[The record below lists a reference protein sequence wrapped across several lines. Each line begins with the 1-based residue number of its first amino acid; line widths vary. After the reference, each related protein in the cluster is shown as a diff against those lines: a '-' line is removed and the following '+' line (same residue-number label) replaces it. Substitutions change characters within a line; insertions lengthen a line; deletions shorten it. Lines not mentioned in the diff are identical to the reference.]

1 MKKIAFE
8 EHFFTA
14 SHLECLRSRKDYP
27 RLETFVDSEGRNA
40 ERLLRMP
47 NSSQL
52 MPAARMSQ
60 LLDLGAGRLA
70 AMDAAGIDMQVL
82 SMAGP
87 GVEEFDLPTGR
98 VLARA
103 INDELAEA
111 IARHPKRFAGLATL
125 AYGDPEGAAAELE
138 RAVTKLGL
146 KGGKLNSHVGGEY
159 LDHRKYRVLW
169 ETAEGLGVP
178 MMIHPKD
185 PPAAVLSVLSDYPGL
200 TQAAWGFAF
209 DAATHSLRLIASG
222 LFDACPNLKIVL
234 GHLGEAIPFWL
245 WRIDNH
251 FARSPAAVALER
263 RPSEYFLDNFMVS
276 TSGMFHDPQFQC
288 VYQTLGADRI
298 MFAVD
303 YPYEPMEQGARFI
316 DGIVIPEADK
326 RKICSGNVE
335 KLLGLKSAEP
345 LPA

>member
-1 MKKIAFE
+1 MKKISFE
-8 EHFFTA
+8 EHFFTN
-14 SHLECLRSRKDYP
+14 SHLDALRAHKGYP
-27 RLETFVDSEGRNA
+27 RLEKFTDQNGNTA
-40 ERLLRMP
+40 DRLMRMP
-47 NSSQL
+47 GSFQD
-52 MPAARMSQ
+52 MSATIVGR
-60 LLDLGAGRLA
+60 LLDLGEGRVA

-87 GVEEFDLPTGR
+87 GIEELDLPTGR
-98 VLARA
+98 ALAKD

-111 IARHPKRFAGLATL
+111 IARRPDRFTGLATL

-146 KGGKLNSHVGGEY
+146 KGGKLNSHLAGEY

-169 ETAEGLGVP
+169 ETAERLGVP
-178 MMIHPKD
+178 MMLHPKD
-185 PPAAVLSVLSDYPGL
+185 PPAGVLTALADYPGL

-222 LFDACPNLKIVL
+222 LFDACPKLKIVL
-234 GHLGEAIPFWL
+234 GHLGESIPFWL

-251 FARSPAAVALER
+251 WTRSPMTVALQR
-263 RPSEYFLDNFMVS
+263 RPSEYFLDNFLVS

-303 YPYEPMEQGARFI
+303 YPYEAMEQGARFI
-316 DGIVIPEADK
+316 EGIVIPEGDK
-326 RKICSGNVE
+326 RKICSGNAE
-335 KLLGLKSAEP
+335 KLLGLKSVE
-345 LPA
+345 

>member
-14 SHLECLRSRKDYP
+14 SHLECLRMRKDYP
-27 RLETFVDSEGRNA
+27 RLEAFTDPQGQRA

-47 NSSQL
+47 GSSQL

-98 VLARA
+98 ALARD
-103 INDELAEA
+103 INDELAAA

-125 AYGDPEGAAAELE
+125 AYGDPEGAATELE

-178 MMIHPKD
+178 MMLHPKD
-185 PPAAVLSVLSDYPGL
+185 PPPAVLSVLSDYPGL
-200 TQAAWGFAF
+200 AQAAWGFAF

-222 LFDACPNLKIVL
+222 LFDACPALKIVL

-251 FARSPAAVALER
+251 FARSPATVALQR
-263 RPSEYFLDNFMVS
+263 RPSEYFLDNFLVS

-288 VYQTLGADRI
+288 VYQTLGAERI
-298 MFAVD
+298 LFAVD

-316 DGIVIPEADK
+316 EGIVIPEADK
-326 RKICSGNVE
+326 RKICSGNATM
-335 KLLGLKSAEP
+335 LLGLKASEP